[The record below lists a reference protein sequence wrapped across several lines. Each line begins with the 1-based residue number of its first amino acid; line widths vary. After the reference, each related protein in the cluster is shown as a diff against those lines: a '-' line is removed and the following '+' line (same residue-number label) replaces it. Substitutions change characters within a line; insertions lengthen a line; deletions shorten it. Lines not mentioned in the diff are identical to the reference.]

1 MKTLRKITFL
11 IFFVSAFLAGAA
23 AENKFPENLFNE
35 RLSDSDRKKLENGEI
50 LFESIGKIKNIKI
63 KETEETLQAI
73 NVMKNLKPN
82 HLSEII
88 QIRPYKGNENLV
100 QEISEILGN
109 VENYVGIPYFSER
122 VQKWY
127 DLYSEAE
134 ILNIEND
141 GNAEIIAARFYMKPF
156 GYYTS
161 ETRIENR
168 GNYYFFTMKNT
179 QKLRYYDKFDAV
191 GKEYMQAAI
200 TVFRTGESWVIYA
213 LGGAKI
219 IDLPFLVKRAETS
232 FTNRIK
238 SFAEAIFQK
247 LPESQSQ
254 DS

>member
-1 MKTLRKITFL
+1 MKTLRKIIL
-11 IFFVSAFLAGAA
+11 SAFLIQFFLIRAS
-23 AENKFPENLFNE
+23 AENKIPENLFNQQ
-35 RLSDSDRKKLENGEI
+35 LSDSERKKLENGEI
-50 LFESIGKIKNIKI
+50 LFESIGKIRNIKI
-63 KETEETLQAI
+63 NETDETSQAI

-100 QEISEILGN
+100 QKISETLGN
-109 VENYVGIPYFSER
+109 VENYIGIPYFSER
-122 VQKWY
+122 AQKWY

-134 ILNIEND
+134 ILNVENS
-141 GNAEIIAARFYMKPF
+141 GNDEVISARFYMKPF

-161 ETRIENR
+161 ETRIEKR
-168 GNYYFFTMKNT
+168 ENYYFFTMKNT

-191 GKEYMQAAI
+191 GKENMQAAI
-200 TVFRTGESWVIYA
+200 AVFRSGESWVIYA

-219 IDLPFLVKRAETS
+219 IDLPFLVNRAETS

-247 LPESQSQ
+247 VQESQSS

>member
-1 MKTLRKITFL
+1 MKI
-11 IFFVSAFLAGAA
+11 IFFALLVSFFLVGAS
-23 AENKFPENLFNE
+23 AENKIPENLFNQ
-35 RLSDSDRKKLENGEI
+35 RLSDSDRKKLEDGEI
-50 LFESIGKIKNIKI
+50 LFESIGKIRNIKI
-63 KETEETLQAI
+63 NETDETSQAI
-73 NVMKNLKPN
+73 NVMKSLKPN

-100 QEISEILGN
+100 QKISEILGN
-109 VENYVGIPYFSER
+109 VENYIGIPYFSER
-122 VQKWY
+122 AQKWY

-134 ILNIEND
+134 ILNIENG

-161 ETRIENR
+161 ETRIEKR
-168 GNYYFFTMKNT
+168 ENYYFFTMKNT

-191 GKEYMQAAI
+191 GKENMQAAI
-200 TVFRTGESWVIYA
+200 AVFRSGESWVIYA

-247 LPESQSQ
+247 LQENQS
-254 DS
+254 SGS